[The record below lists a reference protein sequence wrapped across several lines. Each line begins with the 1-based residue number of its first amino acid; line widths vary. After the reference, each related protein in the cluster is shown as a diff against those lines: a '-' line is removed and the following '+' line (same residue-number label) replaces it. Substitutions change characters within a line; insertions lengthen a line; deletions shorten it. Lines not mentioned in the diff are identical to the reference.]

1 MRLYMKKLELRKN
14 VLFDLDGTLLP
25 MDMEAFQ
32 NIYFRGLCK
41 SLPEFE
47 PKKLVEYIWKGT
59 ASMVKGG
66 LETNRER
73 FADTFTKLSG
83 MDYYK
88 NEDRFIKYYE
98 TDFQK
103 CKEVCPITDTS
114 KNIVNTLR
122 DKGYLVAIAT
132 NPIFPQIAT
141 YSRINWIGLDP
152 KSFPLVTTFEN
163 SKNCKPN
170 LEYYKDVLK
179 ALNIKAEETV
189 MIGNDVLEDGIASKL
204 GIKVILISDCLLNP
218 NNLPTE
224 NFEVYTLEE
233 LYQEIKNL

>member
-1 MRLYMKKLELRKN
+1 MKKLELRKN

-88 NEDRFIKYYE
+88 MKIALSN
-98 TDFQK
+98 
-103 CKEVCPITDTS
+103 ITKLIF
-114 KNIVNTLR
+114 KNA
-122 DKGYLVAIAT
+122 KK
-132 NPIFPQIAT
+132 F
-141 YSRINWIGLDP
+141 
-152 KSFPLVTTFEN
+152 
-163 SKNCKPN
+163 
-170 LEYYKDVLK
+170 VL
-179 ALNIKAEETV
+179 
-189 MIGNDVLEDGIASKL
+189 
-204 GIKVILISDCLLNP
+204 
-218 NNLPTE
+218 
-224 NFEVYTLEE
+224 
-233 LYQEIKNL
+233 

>member
-1 MRLYMKKLELRKN
+1 MKKLELRKN

-152 KSFPLVTTFEN
+152 KSFPLVTTFET

-170 LEYYKDVLK
+170 LEYYKDVLN

-189 MIGNDVLEDGIASKL
+189 MIGNDVLEDGIANKL

-233 LYQEIKNL
+233 LYQGIKNL

>member
-1 MRLYMKKLELRKN
+1 MKKLELRKN

-59 ASMVKGG
+59 ASMIKGG

-103 CKEVCPITDTS
+103 CKEVCPITQVKT
-114 KNIVNTLR
+114 
-122 DKGYLVAIAT
+122 
-132 NPIFPQIAT
+132 
-141 YSRINWIGLDP
+141 
-152 KSFPLVTTFEN
+152 
-163 SKNCKPN
+163 
-170 LEYYKDVLK
+170 
-179 ALNIKAEETV
+179 
-189 MIGNDVLEDGIASKL
+189 
-204 GIKVILISDCLLNP
+204 
-218 NNLPTE
+218 
-224 NFEVYTLEE
+224 
-233 LYQEIKNL
+233 